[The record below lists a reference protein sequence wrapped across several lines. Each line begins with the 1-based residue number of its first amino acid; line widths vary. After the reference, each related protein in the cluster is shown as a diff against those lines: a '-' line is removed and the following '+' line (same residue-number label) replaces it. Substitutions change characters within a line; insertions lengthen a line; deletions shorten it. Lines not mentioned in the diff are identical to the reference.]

1 MWHVL
6 MRDETNY
13 RFETNEIPVNG
24 EPGYCSEKKK
34 GSSTREERAID
45 SEEIEKD
52 AIKGDLICLPK
63 HSTCATIMRAKTSVY
78 KTVSPFTAV
87 CSGGKST
94 APPQMASNIF
104 SSIDFTGK
112 TNFSEKT

>member
-13 RFETNEIPVNG
+13 RLEINETPVNG
-24 EPGYCSEKKK
+24 ELGYCSEKKK
-34 GSSTREERAID
+34 GSSTREKRTID

-52 AIKGDLICLPK
+52 TIKGGLICSPNC
-63 HSTCATIMRAKTSVY
+63 STYATIMRAKISAY
-78 KTVSPFTAV
+78 KTVSPFTTL

-104 SSIDFTGK
+104 SFIDFTGK
-112 TNFSEKT
+112 NPPF

>member
-24 EPGYCSEKKK
+24 ELGYYSEKRRE
-34 GSSTREERAID
+34 SSTREERAID

-52 AIKGDLICLPK
+52 AIKGDLICFPK
-63 HSTCATIMRAKTSVY
+63 HSTYATIMRAKTSV
-78 KTVSPFTAV
+78 
-87 CSGGKST
+87 
-94 APPQMASNIF
+94 
-104 SSIDFTGK
+104 
-112 TNFSEKT
+112 

>member
-24 EPGYCSEKKK
+24 ELGYCSEKRT
-34 GSSTREERAID
+34 GSSIREGRAID

-52 AIKGDLICLPK
+52 TIKGDLICFPNC
-63 HSTCATIMRAKTSVY
+63 STYATIIRAKTSVY
-78 KTVSPFTAV
+78 KTLSPFYR
-87 CSGGKST
+87 GL
-94 APPQMASNIF
+94 
-104 SSIDFTGK
+104 
-112 TNFSEKT
+112 